1 MHSKWLDV
9 GLEIGAFHLQSRK
22 FDDIRPPSFGDNPN
36 ITSVI
41 RSRERLSMRMSAE
54 KIRELS
60 VTPLKDR
67 RQSHLWSK
75 PLRSL
80 VKKRRKK
87 RKDLNYVVQ
96 NPLNST
102 TKHCHNLIPLPSKLT
117 HGNPSSAKLR
127 PSSLISSSP
136 LMDGGIEEED
146 PSLLLQ
152 EAAHLISLLSAVS
165 FSTLRGDIEG
175 ADIPLKF
182 YIPGSPW
189 PATNSDA
196 DSDVRRKANSFY
208 RSSKVTRVFRF
219 LFGISRNQAQ
229 QTIYN
234 ACREF
239 GVLGGISDAEC
250 DLLKSARGP
259 LAKTAL
265 CSFWLQEFISRE
277 FEHGAFG
284 NISPPVVSRLYQF
297 TSDGMLGYNQARK
310 VAYVP
315 FPFPHTQL
323 TSLYVLL
330 MLGFLPVLMLSYVEN
345 VIVAA
350 IFNLMSVTVLVGLH
364 EVSKELEEP
373 FMNAPNDLPLNN
385 FQAQFNEALIA
396 MYAGYHPESW
406 WSVAED
412 VNSEEIQI

>member
-1 MHSKWLDV
+1 MHSKWLDI
-9 GLEIGAFHLQSRK
+9 GMEIGAFHLQSKK
-22 FDDIRPPSFGDNPN
+22 FGDIRPPSFGDNPT
-36 ITSVI
+36 ITSVT
-41 RSRERLSMRMSAE
+41 RSRERLNIQMSAE
-54 KIRELS
+54 KIREIS

-67 RQSHLWSK
+67 RQSQLWSK

-80 VKKRRKK
+80 AKKCRKK
-87 RKDLNYVVQ
+87 RKDQ
-96 NPLNST
+96 NSVSQSPLSST
-102 TKHCHNLIPLPSKLT
+102 TNRCHNLIPLPSKLT
-117 HGNPSSAKLR
+117 HGNPLNTKMRRSSQIL
-127 PSSLISSSP
+127 SSP

-146 PSLLLQ
+146 PSLFLQ

-182 YIPGSPW
+182 YTPGSPW

-196 DSDVRRKANSFY
+196 DGDFRHKARIFY
-208 RSSKVTRVFRF
+208 RSSKATRVFRF
-219 LFGISRNQAQ
+219 LFGISRNQEQ

-323 TSLYVLL
+323 TSLYVIL
-330 MLGFLPVLMLSYVEN
+330 MLGFLPILMLSYVEN

-350 IFNLMSVTVLVGLH
+350 IINSLSVTVFVGLH

-373 FMNAPNDLPLNN
+373 FRNAPNDLRKSNN
-385 FQAQFNEALIA
+385 FSAL
-396 MYAGYHPESW
+396 
-406 WSVAED
+406 
-412 VNSEEIQI
+412 